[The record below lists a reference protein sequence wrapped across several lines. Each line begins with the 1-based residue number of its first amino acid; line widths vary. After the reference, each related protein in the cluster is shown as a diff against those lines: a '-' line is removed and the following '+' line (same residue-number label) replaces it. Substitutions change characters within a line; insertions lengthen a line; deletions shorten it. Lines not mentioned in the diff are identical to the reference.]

1 MAGVPGLEPGYL
13 VLETRVLPL
22 DDTPKQKQYS
32 KKTRQMPKDPCALCK
47 NVLEWP
53 RRNFTKKGE
62 VMLHGVNYEALDYF
76 KREALKAVRETL
88 SNTEQFGITVIR
100 DTVGDSATLT
110 VFKSPLHRIVD
121 VTEGL
126 GTKNL
131 VADAINRLTVSD
143 EVRRTIFGSCYRG
156 IARDTIAM
164 IVNDLVTLGAQPIGV
179 KMHLAVGSARW
190 FENEQR
196 WRDLI
201 SGWKEACDEINAAW
215 TGGETPE
222 LRGIVNADHALL
234 SGSAW
239 GIIPGVVSGISRH
252 IENGDTILLLASSG
266 VHANGLTNAREIA
279 RRLSHSYK
287 TEINDDGLTYGDALL
302 IPTTLYVKTV
312 LQIIRE
318 EIPIHYAAN
327 ITGHGWR
334 KLMRHREP
342 FVYVIETLP
351 PVSKIFTFMQKH
363 GEMSDARAYETWN
376 MGAGFA
382 LFLPE
387 RFAAS
392 AQHIA
397 DSNGVRAY
405 YAGHVEKRG
414 EIKQVLIKPK
424 DLILGSLEIS

>member
-1 MAGVPGLEPGYL
+1 MTRGVY
-13 VLETRVLPL
+13 
-22 DDTPKQKQYS
+22 
-32 KKTRQMPKDPCALCK
+32 
-47 NVLEWP
+47 
-53 RRNFTKKGE
+53 
-62 VMLHGVNYEALDYF
+62 YEALDYF
-76 KREALKAVRETL
+76 KRCALKTARKTL
-88 SNTEQFGITVIR
+88 SNTEQLGITVIR

-110 VFKSPLHRIVD
+110 VSKVPIHRVVD

-131 VADAINRLTVSD
+131 VADAINRLTISD
-143 EVRRTIFGSCYRG
+143 EVRKTIFGSCYRG
-156 IARDTIAM
+156 IARDTVAM

-190 FENEQR
+190 FENELR

-201 SGWKEACDEINAAW
+201 SGWQEACNEIGASW
-215 TGGETPE
+215 TGGETSE
-222 LRGIVNADHALL
+222 SRGIVNADCALL

-239 GIIPGVVSGISRH
+239 GVIPGVVSGISRH
-252 IENGDTILLLASSG
+252 IENGDAILLLASSG
-266 VHANGLTNAREIA
+266 IHANGLTDAREIA
-279 RRLSHSYK
+279 KRLTHSYK

-302 IPTTLYVKTV
+302 IPTTLYVKTT
-312 LQIIRE
+312 LQMIRE

-351 PVSKIFTFMQKH
+351 PVPKIFTFMQKH
-363 GEMSDARAYETWN
+363 GEVSDAQAYETWN

-387 RFAAS
+387 RFV
-392 AQHIA
+392 AQARHIA
-397 DSNGVRAY
+397 ESNGIHAY
-405 YAGHVEKRG
+405 FAGHVEKHG
-414 EIKQVLIKPK
+414 EVKQVFIKPK
-424 DLILGSLEIS
+424 ELVLGSLDIS